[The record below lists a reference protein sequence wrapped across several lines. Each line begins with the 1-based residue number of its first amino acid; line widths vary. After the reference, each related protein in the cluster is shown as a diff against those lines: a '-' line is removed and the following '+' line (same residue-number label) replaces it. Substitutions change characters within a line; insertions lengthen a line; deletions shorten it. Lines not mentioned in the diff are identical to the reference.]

1 MEEFII
7 ISRRTAI
14 ALGEVYETKYTFH
27 SHYSGGNIS
36 FKVYND
42 SLYDYLF
49 ENNYPSWFCN
59 KAKRLSNRQRQV
71 KEVIMRLH
79 TGETQSKATS
89 NWTWDQRKQLGQEY
103 LYDLAEDILVYY
115 HDLPSESSKE
125 KIKKQIE
132 KLTDNLELDGYIFHN
147 KNLLIPETD
156 ILEIEEEIG
165 VLETLYNSLKLD
177 GKELSLHHLKLSEE
191 HYLAKKWD
199 DAISNSRKF
208 LENILREVASTH
220 SQRCKNDQLKKS
232 IYESP
237 FKVRNYLEEEG
248 LLETK
253 EKEAVAKIYGLLSNT
268 GGHPYMASNDQARLL
283 RQLALT
289 LSHFVMLRFDGYLKT
304 I

>member
-1 MEEFII
+1 M
-7 ISRRTAI
+7 
-14 ALGEVYETKYTFH
+14 GEVYETKYT
-27 SHYSGGNIS
+27 HYNPYSKITP
-36 FKVYND
+36 FKVYTD
-42 SLYDYLF
+42 SLYDYFF
-49 ENNYPSWFCN
+49 ENNYPSWLCN
-59 KAKRLSNRQRQV
+59 KTKKLHNKQRQV
-71 KEVIMRLH
+71 KEFIMKLH
-79 TGETQSKATS
+79 TGETQYKAS
-89 NWTWDQRKQLGQEY
+89 PNWTLDQRQKLGQEY

-115 HDLPSESSKE
+115 HNQPSESSKE

-147 KNLLIPETD
+147 KNLLIPETN
-156 ILEIEEEIG
+156 ILDIEEEIG
-165 VLETLYNSLKLD
+165 VLETLYNSLKLG

-208 LENILREVASTH
+208 LENVLREVASTH
-220 SQRCKNDQLKKS
+220 SQICKTDQLNKS
-232 IYESP
+232 IYETP
-237 FKVRNYLEEEG
+237 FKVRDYLEKEG
-248 LLETK
+248 LLEAK
-253 EKEAVAKIYGLLSNT
+253 EKEAIAKIYGLLSNT

>member
-1 MEEFII
+1 M
-7 ISRRTAI
+7 TP
-14 ALGEVYETKYTFH
+14 
-27 SHYSGGNIS
+27 
-36 FKVYND
+36 FKVYTD
-42 SLYDYLF
+42 SLYDYFF
-49 ENNYPSWFCN
+49 ENNYPSWLCN
-59 KAKRLSNRQRQV
+59 KTKNLHNKQRQV
-71 KEVIMRLH
+71 KEFVMRLH
-79 TGETQSKATS
+79 TGETQSKATP

-103 LYDLAEDILVYY
+103 LYDLAKDILVYY

-125 KIKKQIE
+125 NIKKQIE

-208 LENILREVASTH
+208 LENVLREVASTH
-220 SQRCKNDQLKKS
+220 SQICKNDQLKKS
-232 IYESP
+232 IYEHP

-253 EKEAVAKIYGLLSNT
+253 EKETIAKIYGLLSNT